1 MAYNRNSRRKNV
13 AGDYPRANSASERRS
28 FDRNSY
34 ADNSAVSYSFSGSH
48 TKEKGRESA
57 DSASGAPTDT
67 RYSSLRKSRKR
78 RKVAT
83 IVAVTLL
90 AVVLVGVGSAFAY
103 IGYLNGQMNDGMTD
117 ELREALVPTDNSEPF
132 YMLIMGVDKSADREE
147 SEEFAGSA
155 FRCDTMILTRVDTKN
170 KKVSMVSLPR
180 DLQIQNMGA
189 TSDNPVGY
197 GTNKLNA
204 AYAYGGAALSV
215 QTVAK
220 IAGVNISHYVEADF
234 DGFSAAVDAVGGVE
248 IDVQIEID
256 DGHTG
261 VYVPAGK
268 QTLNGEQALSVC
280 RSRHTYDYL
289 GDGDALRTAY
299 QRQVLSAVAAKV
311 LASDVG
317 TMLNTVN
324 TLVQY
329 VNTDFDVNSILSI
342 AKGLQGMSSNDIYT
356 ASMPKTSKYVDGA
369 WYDFVY
375 ADEWK
380 EMMNRMNQGLPPA
393 DTEIDAATG
402 IVISSGGDSSAS
414 GDATSATSPAHAS
427 ASIAVR
433 NGTETSGIASA
444 AVEKLKSFGYTNVS
458 AGNANATDF
467 ETTIVVYDEDTYAK
481 DAQIIAAQLGCGEAK
496 KNDGT
501 YTSSANV
508 MAVLG
513 KDYANQ
519 QTTQS
524 SQ

>member
-1 MAYNRNSRRKNV
+1 MAKSPNSRRKSV
-13 AGDYPRANSASERRS
+13 AGNYPRASVNGERRS
-28 FDRNSY
+28 FDRSSY
-34 ADNSAVSYSFSGSH
+34 ADNSAVSYAYQPVGAGG
-48 TKEKGRESA
+48 EI
-57 DSASGAPTDT
+57 DSDTPTDP
-67 RYSSLRKSRKR
+67 RYSNLRKSRKK

-83 IVAVTLL
+83 IVVVSILALL
-90 AVVLVGVGSAFAY
+90 LIGVGSAFAY
-103 IGYLNGQMNDGMTD
+103 ISYINSQLNDGMSD
-117 ELREALVPTDNSEPF
+117 ELREALVPTDSSEPF
-132 YMLIMGVDKSADREE
+132 YMLIMGVDKSEE
-147 SEEFAGSA
+147 RDESGDFGSY
-155 FRCDTMILTRVDTKN
+155 RCDTMILTRVDTKN

-189 TSDNPVGY
+189 TSSDPVGY

-204 AYAYGGAALSV
+204 AYSYGGPALVV

-220 IAGVNISHYVEADF
+220 IAGVNIAHYVEADF

-256 DGHTG
+256 DEHTG

-311 LASDVG
+311 LSSDVG
-317 TMLNTVN
+317 TMFNTVN
-324 TLVQY
+324 SLVQY

-342 AKGLQGMSSNDIYT
+342 AKGLQGMDSNSIYT
-356 ASMPKTSKYVDGA
+356 ASMPKTSKYVDGV

-380 EMMNRMNQGLPPA
+380 EMMTRMDQGLPPA
-393 DTEIDAATG
+393 DTEIDEATG
-402 IVISSGGDSSAS
+402 IVISSGGDSGGTSDAS
-414 GDATSATSPAHAS
+414 SATSPAHAT

-433 NGTETSGIASA
+433 NGTETSGIAAA

-458 AGNANATDF
+458 AGNANTTDYD
-467 ETTIVVYDEDTYAK
+467 TTLVIYTDDTYAK
-481 DAQIIAAQLGCGEAK
+481 DAQIVASQLGCGQAV

-501 YTSSANV
+501 YTSSGDV

-513 KDYANQ
+513 KDYA
-519 QTTQS
+519 S
-524 SQ
+524 SHESSNYFRIV

>member
-1 MAYNRNSRRKNV
+1 MANRKNSQRKSISDKNPRKNANNYRHSFNRNT
-13 AGDYPRANSASERRS
+13 
-28 FDRNSY
+28 Y
-34 ADNSAVSYSFSGSH
+34 ADNSAVSYGFNKSIENASH
-48 TKEKGRESA
+48 KKDAGGDT
-57 DSASGAPTDT
+57 PTDS
-67 RYSSLRKSRKR
+67 RYSNLRKSRKR
-78 RKVAT
+78 RKVAVIT
-83 IVAVTLL
+83 ALTVLIL
-90 AVVLVGVGSAFAY
+90 ALVGVGSAFAY

-132 YMLIMGVDKSADREE
+132 YMLIMGVDKSADRES
-147 SEEFAGSA
+147 SEEFAGSGY
-155 FRCDTMILTRVDTKN
+155 RCDTMILTRVDTKN

-189 TSDNPVGY
+189 TTSEPVGY

-204 AYAYGGAALSV
+204 AYAYGGAALVV
-215 QTVAK
+215 QTVSK
-220 IAGVNISHYVEADF
+220 IAGVSISHYVEADF

-248 IDVQIEID
+248 IDVQIEIND
-256 DGHTG
+256 EHTG
-261 VYVPAGK
+261 IYVPAGK
-268 QTLNGEQALSVC
+268 QTLDGDQALSLC

-317 TMLNTVN
+317 TMLGTVN

-356 ASMPKTSKYVDGA
+356 ASMPKTSKYVDGV

-380 EMMNRMNQGLPPA
+380 TMMNRMNQGLPPA
-393 DTEIDAATG
+393 DTAIDEATG
-402 IVISSGGDSSAS
+402 IVISSGGDSSAT
-414 GDATSATSPAHAS
+414 GDATSSTSPAHAT

-458 AGNANATDF
+458 AGNANSTDY
-467 ETTIVVYDEDTYAK
+467 ETTIVIYDEDIYAK
-481 DAQIIAAQLGCGEAK
+481 DAQIVAAQLGCGQAV

-519 QTTQS
+519 QSTQS

>member
-1 MAYNRNSRRKNV
+1 MAYKRNSRRKNA
-13 AGDYPRANSASERRS
+13 AGEYPRANANSERRS
-28 FDRNSY
+28 FDRSEY
-34 ADNSAVSYSFSGSH
+34 ADNSTVSYAYKPVGVGG
-48 TKEKGRESA
+48 EV
-57 DSASGAPTDT
+57 DSETPTDS
-67 RYSSLRKSRKR
+67 RYSNLRKSRKR

-83 IVAVTLL
+83 IVVVTLL

-103 IGYLNGQMNDGMTD
+103 ITYINSQLNDGMSD
-117 ELREALVPTDNSEPF
+117 EMREALVPTDNSEPF
-132 YMLIMGVDKSADREE
+132 YMLIMGVDKSADRDS
-147 SEEFAGSA
+147 SEEFAGSGY
-155 FRCDTMILTRVDTKN
+155 RCDTMILTRVDTKN
-170 KKVSMVSLPR
+170 KKVAMVSLPR

-189 TSDNPVGY
+189 TTSDPVGY

-204 AYAYGGAALSV
+204 AYAYGGAALVV
-215 QTVAK
+215 QTVSK

-256 DGHTG
+256 DAHTG

-268 QTLNGEQALSVC
+268 QTLNGAQALSVC

-317 TMLNTVN
+317 TMFNTVN
-324 TLVQY
+324 SLVQY

-342 AKGLQGMSSNDIYT
+342 AKGLQGMDSNSIYT
-356 ASMPKTSKYVDGA
+356 ASMPKTSKYVDGV

-380 EMMNRMNQGLPPA
+380 EMMTRMDQGLPPA
-393 DTEIDAATG
+393 ETEIDEATG
-402 IVISSGGDSSAS
+402 IVISSGGDSGGAS
-414 GDATSATSPAHAS
+414 GPSSSSATSPAHAT

-433 NGTETSGIASA
+433 NGTETAGIAAA

-458 AGNANATDF
+458 AGNANTSD
-467 ETTIVVYDEDTYAK
+467 YDITLVIYDDDTYAK
-481 DAQIIAAQLGCGEAK
+481 DAQIVATQLGCGQAV

-519 QTTQS
+519 QS
-524 SQ
+524 SGN